1 MKGILAIYRRE
12 MSSYFVS
19 PIAYIVVGFFLL
31 IAGFFFYNLLSFY
44 IERSFMAQMQAQ
56 RMGAPPEM
64 DVPGMVLRNFF
75 GVVSTVVLFMIPMLT
90 MGIYAEERRRGTMEL
105 LMTSP
110 VTELDIVIGKFTA
123 ALSLFA
129 IMLAPTLIF
138 QLIMGF
144 TLKTKYINTL
154 IDQHGSRDQKIDIQ
168 TVHQQERCCR

>member
-75 GVVSTVVLFMIPMLT
+75 RRSEHGRPLHDPDVDHGDL
-90 MGIYAEERRRGTMEL
+90 RRGAKAR
-105 LMTSP
+105 
-110 VTELDIVIGKFTA
+110 DDGTA
-123 ALSLFA
+123 HDL
-129 IMLAPTLIF
+129 T
-138 QLIMGF
+138 G
-144 TLKTKYINTL
+144 
-154 IDQHGSRDQKIDIQ
+154 D
-168 TVHQQERCCR
+168 